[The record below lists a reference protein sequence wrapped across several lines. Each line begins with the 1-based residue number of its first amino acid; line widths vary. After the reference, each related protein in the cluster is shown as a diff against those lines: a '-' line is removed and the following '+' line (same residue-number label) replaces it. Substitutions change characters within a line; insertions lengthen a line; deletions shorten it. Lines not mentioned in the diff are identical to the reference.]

1 MNVKDI
7 ANDLVAL
14 CRAGKF
20 EEAIGKHYSPDVRSI
35 EAHGEPKE
43 VQGLE
48 ALGVK
53 GEQFNKMFEVHSC
66 EVSDPI
72 IADNFFS
79 CTMTLDSTHRESGQ
93 RMPMGEVCVYEV
105 KDGKIVLEQFFY
117 APPPAE

>member
-1 MNVKDI
+1 MNVEDI

-20 EEAIGKHYSPDVRSI
+20 EEAIGKYYSPDVRSI

-43 VQGLE
+43 VQGLD
-48 ALGVK
+48 ALAKK
-53 GEQFNKMFEVHSC
+53 GEQFNQMVEVHSC

-72 IADNFFS
+72 IAGDFFS

-93 RMPMGEVCVYEV
+93 RMPMSEVCVYEV

-117 APPPAE
+117 PAPPAE